1 MKWLYANP
9 IVLNLIISIIALLI
23 LFVTP
28 LAVVLVIKALFV
40 VDNET
45 LGFIGAIASLA
56 SFSISAVW
64 VIDSWRKDGNY

>member
-28 LAVVLVIKALFV
+28 LAVVLIVKALFV
-40 VDNET
+40 VDSGT
-45 LGFIGAIASLA
+45 LGFIGALTFFASLMA
-56 SFSISAVW
+56 SINW
-64 VIDSWRKDGNY
+64 LIDSWRHDGNY